1 MNRASGTWL
10 TDRSRLSRPEL
21 VTSALAVLIS
31 STGYALG
38 QHAYL
43 ARGVVGDLVGLG
55 LLSAVAAA
63 TGRRLIHE
71 ALLCLALIGVVLLL
85 EPDWPLRSPD
95 ALWWSL
101 FVVALGGY
109 VVLRNHTTTRRAA

>member
-1 MNRASGTWL
+1 M
-10 TDRSRLSRPEL
+10 
-21 VTSALAVLIS
+21 VTSAIAVVVS
-31 STGYALG
+31 STAYFLG

-55 LLSAVAAA
+55 VLSAVAAV
-63 TGRRLIHE
+63 TGRRLKHE
-71 ALLCLALIGVVLLL
+71 AILCLALIGAVLLL

-95 ALWWSL
+95 ALWWSI

-109 VVLRNHTTTRRAA
+109 VVLRNHTPKRNTT